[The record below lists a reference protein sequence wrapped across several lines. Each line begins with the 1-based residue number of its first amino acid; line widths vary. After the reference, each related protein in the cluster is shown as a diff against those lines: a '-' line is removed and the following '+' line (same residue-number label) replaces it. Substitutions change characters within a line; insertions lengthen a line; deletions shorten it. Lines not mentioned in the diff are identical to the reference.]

1 MGDTIFGLQSPH
13 NSMGKTAVLIGE
25 IKEDDGRHM
34 SDLAYTTFL
43 HLYLTFSV
51 ENFIWQALWFM
62 ANFPNKYLDLERL
75 DS

>member
-25 IKEDDGRHM
+25 IKKDDGRHM

-51 ENFIWQALWFM
+51 ENFI
-62 ANFPNKYLDLERL
+62 
-75 DS
+75 